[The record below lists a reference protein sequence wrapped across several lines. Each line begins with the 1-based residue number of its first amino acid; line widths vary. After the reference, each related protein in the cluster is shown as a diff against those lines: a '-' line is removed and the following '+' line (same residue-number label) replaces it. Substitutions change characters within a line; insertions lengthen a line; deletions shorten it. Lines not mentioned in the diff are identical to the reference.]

1 MNKRILK
8 VLPDKEFITFT
19 IQLVNKYA
27 ETVDDLLKEVNSKI
41 YSLRLKRDPKNKTI
55 HITYDWAI
63 EELRAFSRKVQV
75 QDIGYGAS
83 YHRKYWNLMIEGL
96 DNIDEINT
104 DENLIVYRDNPSH
117 MYSSEKSVIDNLIAY
132 WDWLN
137 DKIYNAD
144 QAIFNKIGNIQHNLG
159 VIIDSYENTE
169 YEVYVDGT
177 KTGRVITIYV

>member
-8 VLPDKEFITFT
+8 VLPDKEFIIFT

-27 ETVDDLLKEVNSKI
+27 ETVDDLLKKVNSKV

-63 EELRAFSRKVQV
+63 EELRAFSRKI

-104 DENLIVYRDNPSH
+104 DENLFVYRDHESH
-117 MYSSEKSVIDNLIAY
+117 IYNDERSVVENLITN

-137 DKIYNAD
+137 DKIWKVD
-144 QAIFNKIGNIQHNLG
+144 QVIMNKIGNIQHNLG
-159 VIIDSYENTE
+159 LIIDSYENTD